1 MEILGNTSWTVWIA
15 KAKGPCQDM
24 HTGNTSF
31 VKDPLHQQR
40 KGAYSDGTR
49 QHMCNSWEKT
59 RIHNYT
65 CSILHHV
72 CSQIQI
78 SSQRIYF
85 NMKTP
90 YHQKEY
96 QFIHIH
102 QLSVPAKVIYL
113 CLWDVSAILANSW
126 GDSMHCIFCSPLW
139 SAGSTSMK
147 SYNTFCVCYFS
158 WHGHNHGASK
168 RALSCVR
175 NVP

>member
-1 MEILGNTSWTVWIA
+1 MEIHHGQFESQKQKAPVRTCIQATHPSSKTHCISSVRGPTVTELVNTCATVE
-15 KAKGPCQDM
+15 K
-24 HTGNTSF
+24 
-31 VKDPLHQQR
+31 
-40 KGAYSDGTR
+40 
-49 QHMCNSWEKT
+49 KT

-168 RALSCVR
+168 QALSCVR